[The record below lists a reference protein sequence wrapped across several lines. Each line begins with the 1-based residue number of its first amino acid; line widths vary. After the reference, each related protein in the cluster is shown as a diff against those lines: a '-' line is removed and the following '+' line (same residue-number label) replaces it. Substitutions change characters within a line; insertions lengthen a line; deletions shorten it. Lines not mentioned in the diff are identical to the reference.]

1 MKLPESVIHKMEV
14 SAGVY
19 SPVHSSG
26 TQVRKHRKERVIHW
40 RGRKVID

>member
-1 MKLPESVIHKMEV
+1 MKLPESVIHKMKV
-14 SAGVY
+14 PSSVY
-19 SPVHSSG
+19 RPMHSSG